1 MNEAE
6 LLVRD
11 GHAVIV
17 GIVRSGQGEADGK
30 SEATVVAEG
39 RGGGEIAGLDDVVG
53 ADLAEALDEWAR
65 VCAAVRRN
73 GGDAGRKVV
82 SRRGRQ
88 LVSRVAAAL
97 DEPVRYRDPMTD
109 ETTLVSPPR
118 AGAHPAAVA
127 PERERG
133 GTVVDPTLWA
143 TGLTV
148 AGFVAV
154 CVVVAMLALA
164 STLASETTGW
174 VAVVAAAV
182 VTGGLAP
189 SLWLGR
195 RVPVV
200 RWIVLGAVVG
210 TALSWIGVL
219 LIAFT

>member
-11 GHAVIV
+11 DRAVLV
-17 GIVRSGQGEADGK
+17 GVVG
-30 SEATVVAEG
+30 SERGGTRRTTVVAEG
-39 RGGGEIAGLDDVVG
+39 RGGGETAGLDDVVG

-73 GGDAGRKVV
+73 RGEAGREVV

-88 LVSRVAAAL
+88 LVSRVAAVL

-118 AGAHPAAVA
+118 AGAHPMPAASRRA
-127 PERERG
+127 RNA
-133 GTVVDPTLWA
+133 TVVDPTLWA

-154 CVVVAMLALA
+154 FVIVAMLALA
-164 STLASETTGW
+164 STLASETAGW
-174 VAVVAAAV
+174 VAVLAAAV
-182 VTGGLAP
+182 VTAGLAP

-200 RWIVLGAVVG
+200 RWIVLGAVAG

-219 LIAFT
+219 LVAFT